1 MSKERTEALDNA
13 IRLMHNRQVRE
24 YFKDIP
30 DGDTSNTPRASTKR
44 LLILEDND
52 SSIYQL
58 RAMEFFKKYCEDEN
72 GTNNLYFSVPV
83 STYNISNGYLPQI
96 TVYFRQE
103 YNITAS
109 EETRARSRTMQISMR
124 VRETKI
130 PTTTAALRAIATDIK
145 NAFATPIYRYRTG
158 YRKVSYK
165 NKALGYEFIVSC
177 RDVIDAENLIKTMM
191 GIFNDRDE
199 FDSRDLKISE
209 PSVGAAISTLPPRKT
224 RVVSRLVNLPNRSES
239 VRMYFTHADYKVYPS
254 KPILLVKGNA
264 LVY

>member
-72 GTNNLYFSVPV
+72 GVNNMYFSIPV
-83 STYNISNGYLPQI
+83 STYNIAVGYLPQI
-96 TVYFRQE
+96 TLYFREE
-103 YNITAS
+103 YVAS
-109 EETRARSRTMQISMR
+109 NSEARERARTMQISLR
-124 VRETKI
+124 VRESKI
-130 PTTTAALRAIATDIK
+130 PTSTAALRAIATDIRQR
-145 NAFATPIYRYRTG
+145 FGTPLYRFRTG
-158 YRKVSYK
+158 YRKVSYF
-165 NKALGYEFIVSC
+165 NKQLGYEFKVSC
-177 RDVIDAENLIKTMM
+177 RDVIDAENLIKEVMS
-191 GIFNDRDE
+191 ILSDRDE
-199 FDSRDLKISE
+199 YDERDLKISE
-209 PSVGAAISTLPPRKT
+209 SKLGAASATAVPRKT
-224 RVVSRLVNLPNRSES
+224 RVVNRLVDLPNRNKS
-239 VRMYFTHADYKVYPS
+239 VPMYFTHADYKCYPA
-254 KPILLVKGNA
+254 KPILLVKGST